1 MNQLLRNA
9 IRTPDGTILESRS
22 QHDYKTYTDANGKEY
37 MVDGGL
43 AYCRRSAHGD
53 EIDLSV
59 FDDGNHTTRSNTL
72 VWGSYGK
79 NGDQPLK
86 YSTIAQMSTEHIQAV
101 LDTQLLPPLLK
112 ETMSNELWHSRWQWP
127 WHRQWY

>member
-53 EIDLSV
+53 EVDLSV
-59 FDDGNHTTRSNTL
+59 FDDGTHTTRSNTL

-86 YSTIAQMSTEHIQAV
+86 YSTIAQMSNEHILAV
-101 LDTQLLPPLLK
+101 LDSQTLSSLLK
-112 ETMSNELWHSRWQWP
+112 ETMREDLERRS
-127 WHRQWY
+127 YDGAGC

>member
-1 MNQLLRNA
+1 MNQLLKNA

-53 EIDLSV
+53 EVDLSV
-59 FDDGNHTTRSNTL
+59 FDDGTHTTRSNTL

-86 YSTIAQMSTEHIQAV
+86 YSTIAQMSNEHILAV
-101 LDTQLLPPLLK
+101 LDSQTLSSLLK
-112 ETMSNELWHSRWQWP
+112 ETMREDLERRS
-127 WHRQWY
+127 YDGAGC